1 MDFLPRIK
9 SILPWTALRAFL
21 LILLMSVR
29 TSTAARF
36 LLPKTSLTAMHSHF
50 LALTPITKALIDRG
64 HHVTLLLLDKKGTSG
79 FVPGAYSSNITI
91 PHSMTGQEV
100 KDVSEMLD
108 KSSSNSLS
116 LSKIW
121 DGEVSRL
128 LDLYNYG
135 CSELFK
141 NKDIL
146 EKLKKE
152 DIDMMITTP
161 VTDACD
167 PLIAAY
173 LSVPFIAVTVS
184 RRTPFWHE
192 GRLGVPTPL
201 SYVPFSFL
209 LNYSD
214 RMDFS
219 ERLMNFVVSHTIHPL
234 IEYVIAY
241 RPVAQLQALHGIRP
255 DLNPWEILN
264 RGALWLC
271 HWTLALEYPQPTAPN
286 WIPIPGATPM
296 DTKPLPAKL
305 RDFVEGSRD
314 GFIVFSLGSG
324 TTAFDNQTV
333 TDTIAKVFSKLPQRV
348 VWRYVGPKP
357 RYLGN
362 NTLIL
367 NWLPQTD
374 LLAHPSVRLLIYHG
388 GSGGV
393 HEAINFGVPML
404 LFPLGRDQPTNA
416 KRVAAKG
423 IGISLQIGNLDEK
436 LLTDSLHQLLQNN
449 SYKENAMR
457 ASAILRDRMASPL
470 DTAVF
475 WIEHVV
481 KFGGDH
487 LRLRATEMGFIQ
499 LHSLDVIVFLVVV
512 VVAWSYL
519 SYVILAACCRSLCK
533 RNKSKISKTKKD

>member
-1 MDFLPRIK
+1 M
-9 SILPWTALRAFL
+9 T
-21 LILLMSVR
+21 
-29 TSTAARF
+29 
-36 LLPKTSLTAMHSHF
+36 
-50 LALTPITKALIDRG
+50 LTPITKALIDRG

-100 KDVSEMLD
+100 KNVSEMLD
-108 KSSSNSLS
+108 KSSRVSL
-116 LSKIW
+116 
-121 DGEVSRL
+121 GRL
-128 LDLYNYG
+128 LWWGGEFSRHIELYNYG
-135 CSELFK
+135 CCELFK

-146 EKLKKE
+146 ESLKKE
-152 DIDMMITTP
+152 DIDMVITTP

-173 LSVPFIAVTVS
+173 LDVPFIVVTGS
-184 RRTPFWHE
+184 RRTLFWHE
-192 GRLGVPTPL
+192 GHLGVPIPL
-201 SYVPFSFL
+201 SYVPFSL
-209 LNYSD
+209 MLPYSD

-219 ERLMNFVVSHTIHPL
+219 ERLLNFLVSNTIHPL
-234 IEYVIAY
+234 LEYRLAY
-241 RPVAQLQALHGIRP
+241 RPMAQLQALHGIRP
-255 DLNPWEILN
+255 DLSPWEILN
-264 RGALWLC
+264 RAALWLC

-296 DTKPLPAKL
+296 DPKPLPAEL
-305 RDFVEGSRD
+305 RDFVEGSKD
-314 GFIVFSLGSG
+314 GFIVFTLGSG

-348 VWRYVGPKP
+348 VWRYIGPKP

-367 NWLPQTD
+367 DWIPQTD

-423 IGISLQIGNLDEK
+423 IGISLHLGNLDEK
-436 LLTDSLHQLLQNN
+436 LLTDSLNQLLQNT

-457 ASAILRDRMASPL
+457 ASAILRDQLASPL

-487 LRLRATEMGFIQ
+487 LRLRAAEMGFVQ
-499 LHSLDVIVFLVVV
+499 LHSLDVIVLLVVV
-512 VVAWSYL
+512 AVALSYL
-519 SYVILAACCRSLCK
+519 SYILLATCCRMLCK
-533 RNKSKISKTKKD
+533 RKSHKVKTD